1 MKTIG
6 LLGGTGYMSTLEYYM
21 IINETINTK
30 LGGLN
35 FAKCILYSFNYGE
48 IDALN
53 KNEDLQKIY
62 ELVSTAANKVI
73 DAGADCIL
81 LCANTL
87 HYFADELEKNISVP
101 LIHIAMATAKHI
113 NNKQVSTVGLLGTKQ
128 TMEQDF
134 YKSKLTGQGIEVLIP
149 NNDER
154 EFIHNTIINELLTGK
169 FRNKSREKFIALIKR
184 LNRFGAKGIVV
195 GCTEIPLLISQ
206 EDTDIPLFNTLLI
219 HSLAAVDFALE
230 STLQGGKE

>member
-1 MKTIG
+1 
-6 LLGGTGYMSTLEYYM
+6 MSTVEYYK
-21 IINETINTK
+21 IINETINNK

-35 FAKCILYSFNYGE
+35 FARCILYSFNYGE

-53 KNEDLQKIY
+53 KNEDTERIY
-62 ELVSTAANKVI
+62 GLLLTAAENVI
-73 DAGADCIL
+73 NAGAECIL
-81 LCANTL
+81 LCANTM
-87 HYFADELEKNISVP
+87 HYFADELEKNIPVP
-101 LIHIAMATAKHI
+101 LIHIATATAKHI
-113 NNKQVSTVGLLGTKQ
+113 ENRQISTVGLLGTKQ

-134 YKSKLTGQGIEVLIP
+134 YKSKLTGHGIEVLIP

-154 EFIHNTIINELLTGK
+154 EFIHNTIINELLIGQ
-169 FRNKSREKFIALIKR
+169 FRNKTREEFIAVIKR
-184 LNRFGAKGIVV
+184 LNRFGAKGIVM

-230 STLQGGKE
+230 K